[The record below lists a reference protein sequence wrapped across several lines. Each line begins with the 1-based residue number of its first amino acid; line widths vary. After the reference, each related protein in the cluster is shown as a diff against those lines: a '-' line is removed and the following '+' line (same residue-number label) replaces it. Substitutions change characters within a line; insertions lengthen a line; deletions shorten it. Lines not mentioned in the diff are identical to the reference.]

1 MSSWAQRDLGSPFLG
16 RKLPAARKQKQVTMG
31 HRAASCDLSTSGLP
45 PSLKLYNP
53 EGLDKC
59 IWLTIGLKQ
68 RNKWEEWKRR
78 ECGCCLENEPNS
90 WRYSLCY
97 RLPSLIHV
105 SIILT
110 VL

>member
-59 IWLTIGLKQ
+59 IWLTIGLKHKGTSG
-68 RNKWEEWKRR
+68 RSGRGGN
-78 ECGCCLENEPNS
+78 
-90 WRYSLCY
+90 
-97 RLPSLIHV
+97 V
-105 SIILT
+105 
-110 VL
+110 VVA